1 MQINFSSIL
10 STFIGCENDIP
21 QDYQSIW
28 NEINLVINKCKN
40 ILQHGEYVEINLG
53 AIGSVSY
60 PFYKYKNLTSLDLLS
75 PEDIFLFSRYV
86 KNYPT
91 INHFIDIGANI
102 GLHSLIAK
110 KIGYSVISFEP
121 DSETFSLSKEF
132 FNENNIEF
140 VELNENVVFGEILVK
155 KPGQLLLVQAAVSDF
170 NGYTKF
176 TKILDNPTANHLS
189 GRKMNV
195 YGELLE
201 QTVRV
206 VCLDQLNLEAVIKI
220 DAEGEDAIILQ
231 SLLSSESLIGM
242 VYLCDWR
249 IETRQDIFN
258 LLSKNSLSSYNPFFR
273 RKIEN
278 INDLPLSKSCDFIE
292 VQVS

>member
-1 MQINFSSIL
+1 MKIDLSSIL
-10 STFIGCENDIP
+10 STFINCESEIP
-21 QDYQSIW
+21 QEYQSIG
-28 NEINLVINKCKN
+28 NDVNQVITECKN
-40 ILQHGEYVEINLG
+40 SLEHGEYVEINLG
-53 AIGSVSY
+53 AIGTVSY

-91 INHFIDIGANI
+91 IKHFIDIGANI

-140 VELNENVVFGEILVK
+140 IELNENVVFEEILAK
-155 KPGQLLLVQAAVSDF
+155 KPGQLLLAQAAVSDF
-170 NGYTKF
+170 NGHTKF

-189 GRKMNV
+189 GRKKNV

-206 VCLDQLNLEAVIKI
+206 VCLDHLNFEAVIKV

-231 SLLSSESLIGM
+231 SLLNSESLSGV

-258 LLSKNSLSSYNPFFR
+258 LLSKNSLGSYNPFFR
-273 RKIEN
+273 RKLEN
-278 INDLPLSKSCDFIE
+278 INDLPLNKSCDFIE